1 MGDQTNSGEIAA
13 MLQNITA
20 RLQALEHSNQPADIM
35 SQDNDDPPDEVSWE
49 SVLTTNTVQL
59 PDFAA
64 CELAMLCGV
73 PPPWAK
79 SEKH

>member
-1 MGDQTNSGEIAA
+1 MDSQNIGA
-13 MLQNITA
+13 MLQDITA
-20 RLQALEHSNQPADIM
+20 RLQALERQNTAGEADM
-35 SQDNDDPPDEVSWE
+35 SQDGTVTEPPDEVSWD
-49 SVLTTNTVQL
+49 SILPTNTVE
-59 PDFAA
+59 PSDVAG